1 MFLLELLLGVEV
13 YLDLYVV
20 NEVVYIIFAGL
31 SEGKY
36 FVLEWHVEF
45 WHHYFYYF
53 LNVFLEIEEK
63 LGFLLMS
70 YELIQPIS
78 S

>member
-45 WHHYFYYF
+45 
-53 LNVFLEIEEK
+53 
-63 LGFLLMS
+63 
-70 YELIQPIS
+70 
-78 S
+78 